1 MNQGPIKVAILGINY
16 APEPTGIAPYTT
28 GLARGLAERGHEV
41 EVLTGFQHY
50 PQWERAAGSARFR
63 KEEIDEHVR
72 VRRLSHHVPRHPGGF
87 GRGFM
92 ELTFGLQLL
101 TTRWNRPD
109 VVICV
114 SPPLLAAMLSAV
126 RARLAWRRPAV
137 GLVLHDV
144 YSTGVVEVAA
154 MSRGPAHLVQMLE
167 SATARLVD
175 SVAVI
180 HDGFT
185 NVLVDQLGVDRGR
198 IRAIRNWN
206 HVGTPDPVASA
217 AFREAHG
224 WHADE
229 VVILHAGNM
238 GAKQGLENVI
248 AAAKLAA
255 RGNSCARFILLG
267 DGNQRARLEA
277 AAAGLSTVEFL
288 APVSEEVFP
297 AALGAA
303 DVLLVNERPG
313 IARMAVP
320 SKLTSYFTSGK
331 PILAATDAGG
341 LTAQE
346 IIASGAGVVVPAD
359 RPDLL
364 LTEAVRLG
372 QDRAFAAQLGEAG
385 HRYSAAALSADAALD
400 SYERWIVDLAEMR
413 RRSRTIAELPP
424 IYGAG
429 ACVPREPTG

>member
-50 PQWERAAGSARFR
+50 PQWERARGECSVPQRGDRRARAR
-63 KEEIDEHVR
+63 SPSQSPCAAASSR
-72 VRRLSHHVPRHPGGF
+72 GL

-114 SPPLLAAMLSAV
+114 SPPLLASMLSAV

-206 HVGTPDPVASA
+206 HVGTRIP
-217 AFREAHG
+217 
-224 WHADE
+224 
-229 VVILHAGNM
+229 L
-238 GAKQGLENVI
+238 
-248 AAAKLAA
+248 
-255 RGNSCARFILLG
+255 
-267 DGNQRARLEA
+267 RARP
-277 AAAGLSTVEFL
+277 S
-288 APVSEEVFP
+288 
-297 AALGAA
+297 
-303 DVLLVNERPG
+303 
-313 IARMAVP
+313 ARHM
-320 SKLTSYFTSGK
+320 
-331 PILAATDAGG
+331 
-341 LTAQE
+341 
-346 IIASGAGVVVPAD
+346 
-359 RPDLL
+359 
-364 LTEAVRLG
+364 
-372 QDRAFAAQLGEAG
+372 
-385 HRYSAAALSADAALD
+385 
-400 SYERWIVDLAEMR
+400 
-413 RRSRTIAELPP
+413 
-424 IYGAG
+424 AG
-429 ACVPREPTG
+429 AQTRW